1 MAVDKL
7 QHLAN
12 QFDGVFQDQPCHD
25 LDSIFWVNL
34 HTLYR
39 RAIRRAPTADK
50 QEALFNTLSN
60 YFGHIEIKD
69 MYSSRLRL
77 LRDLSHVN
85 QHPRDGISRIIELY
99 RRERPTIY
107 ARIRPYRPRPGLIIK
122 KSYRIRPSRL

>member
-25 LDSIFWVNL
+25 LDSNFWVNL

-50 QEALFNTLSN
+50 QEALFDTLSD
-60 YFGHIEIKD
+60 YLRHIEIKD

-85 QHPRDGISRIIELY
+85 QHPE
-99 RRERPTIY
+99 TVF
-107 ARIRPYRPRPGLIIK
+107 PGLSNSIDVNVLRFMREYALIVQDQV
-122 KSYRIRPSRL
+122 